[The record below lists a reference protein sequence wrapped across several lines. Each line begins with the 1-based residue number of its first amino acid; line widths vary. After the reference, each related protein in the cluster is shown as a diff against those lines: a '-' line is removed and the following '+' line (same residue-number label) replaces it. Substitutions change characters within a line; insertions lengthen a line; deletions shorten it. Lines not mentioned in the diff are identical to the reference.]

1 MNIYRSFGATKKLK
15 FYSISA
21 YASIF
26 ALFVLA
32 ITSSVS
38 NAQSIGKYIVCV
50 RAGCTNY
57 SDYPSAYASLD
68 TYFPLYKYKA
78 EYSKNNWTESYA
90 VPLERPETIVYNW
103 NSEDSEKKALD
114 SIIAEVKQKIG
125 EFTYTVEGAY
135 YEDPKFVNMDSGE
148 RISFGSRLI
157 NITGKDGYTDHR
169 SIEKKA
175 SFTCRSRY
183 STVGFDA
190 VYYTPPEHR
199 FLSILCKST
208 YSPSIAS
215 QVLQVDS
222 CPANG
227 QPCFPAT
234 GDKARFE
241 KDLEFPIGPFIRS
254 YHSMQQT
261 FAPGMAPG
269 WTHSYAQ
276 KLFFD
281 SNGSL
286 FANDEKGNLEPYIT
300 TEPWVSGH
308 SASFPGRTVNK
319 VGSIYKMVDQGDL
332 IKTFDTSGKLIA
344 IDSRSAPQKSVT
356 LSYDELGRL
365 SYVTDA
371 TGRQLV
377 LKYTDDTVMGL
388 LAGIASSDGQTVTY
402 GYDTSRNLVSA
413 ETPGY
418 TRTYHYAE
426 TGLATAQMLHHLTG
440 ISENNVRYATFSYD
454 AKGRPINSTLHASVS
469 DKADTTTITY
479 NDTNG
484 SASVVRPTGE
494 NRAYNYVGPQIT
506 KMSYGTGS
514 YNYYHFWLNG
524 VGWLTDASDP
534 RGTKTAI
541 AYADSFTYPNV
552 TTEAAA
558 TPQERKKTIQ
568 RDHSMQ
574 VVRSLVSG
582 TEQTQLGRQLKAIK
596 RDDSGRP
603 LAYCGY
609 DNSSSDDNYPC
620 GSAAN
625 APAGV
630 RQTTLTYCTAAD
642 AAAPNTGCP
651 LEGLLKAADGPRVDV
666 SDTTAFAYY
675 TDNDA
680 GCGQACGHKKGDL
693 WKITTALGQV
703 TEYLSYDGA
712 GRVLSV
718 RDANGLTTDY
728 AYHPRGWLITSTVR
742 GADNAS
748 NRATSIDYWP
758 TGLVKQV
765 TQPDGAFTA
774 FTYDTAHRLT
784 DIADNAGNTLHYTL
798 DNAGNRVKEDTKDA
812 SGALKRTLSRV
823 YNQLGQLA
831 TQATAKGDPTDF
843 GYDLSGNTG
852 TVTDALGH
860 KTQNDYDP
868 LNRLAR
874 TLQDV
879 GGIAAETKFGYDA
892 FDNLIKVTD
901 PKGLDTTYAYNGL
914 GDLTTRTSP
923 DTGVTTYTY
932 DSAGNR
938 ATQTDARNIKTTYS
952 YDALNRLTRVAYPT
966 TSLNV
971 TYTYD
976 VSQTTCASGETYAVG
991 RLARMQD
998 GSGTTDYCYDRFGDL
1013 VRKVQTTNGKV
1024 FVLRYAYTKA
1034 GQLSRLTYPDGA
1046 AVDYVRN
1053 TQGQTTEV
1061 GVTPAGGTRQVLLGN
1076 ATYYP
1081 FGPVAS
1087 WSYGNGRPMQRVLD
1101 QDYRPLAVSD
1111 TRSDGLSTGFAF
1123 DPAGNLSALT
1133 AAGNT
1138 APVVSLDYDALGRLT
1153 AFKDGPTG
1161 AVIDGYS
1168 YDATGNRLSAKVN
1181 TITQS
1186 YTYPTTNHR
1195 LSAVA
1200 GTARTYD
1207 AIGNTLSI
1215 GGTAQEFAYDATGR
1229 MNQAKRAGTVVMK
1242 YGYNGRGEQVR
1253 RVDKTNTY
1261 TLYDESGHWL
1271 GNYDANGATLQQAIW
1286 LDDLPV
1292 GVLAKNSVRY
1302 VQPDH
1307 LGTPRAV
1314 IDPVRDVA
1322 IWTWDLKGEAFGNT
1336 PPDQDPDKD
1345 GTAFVFDMR
1354 FPGQRYDAASGLN
1367 QNYYRDFSPPDG
1379 RYVQSD
1385 PIGLPAS
1392 ISTYAYVDSN
1402 PIDSIDSFGLQAS
1415 RLVGTRFGAAPY
1427 SADQRDLS
1435 SGQRYADPTLTAPS
1449 KMQLGLLAF
1458 TAVSSIPFMAPYATA
1473 IGTSC
1478 LSEDK
1483 SDCDRQWE
1491 NAFKRCR
1498 ELIYEQM
1505 LQRAGRKKKRSVTGV
1520 TGGYTDLYRCAAG
1533 LVSERCGGNAVD
1545 YGD

>member
-1 MNIYRSFGATKKLK
+1 MNIYRSFGAPKKLK
-15 FYSISA
+15 PYSRSI
-21 YASIF
+21 YTSIF
-26 ALFVLA
+26 ALFTLA
-32 ITSSVS
+32 AASGVS
-38 NAQSIGKYIVCV
+38 NAQSIGKHIVCV

-57 SDYPSAYASLD
+57 SDYPSAYTALD
-68 TYFPLYKYKA
+68 TYFPLYKYKV
-78 EYSKNNWTESYA
+78 EYNKNNWTENYA
-90 VPLERPETIVYNW
+90 VPLERPATIIYKW
-103 NSEDSEKKALD
+103 NEKDSEKEALD
-114 SIIAEVKQKIG
+114 SIIAEVKQQIG
-125 EFTYTVEGAY
+125 EFNYSIEGAY
-135 YEDPKFVNMDSGE
+135 YEDPKFVNMDVGG
-148 RISFGSRLI
+148 RISFGHRLI
-157 NITGKDGYTDHR
+157 NINGKDGYATSR

-175 SFTCRSRY
+175 TFVCRSRY

-199 FLSILCKST
+199 VLSILCEST
-208 YSPSIAS
+208 YSASIAS
-215 QVLQVDS
+215 QVLQVNS

-332 IKTFDTSGKLIA
+332 IKTFDTSGNLIA

-356 LSYDELGRL
+356 LSYDELHRL

-402 GYDTSRNLVSA
+402 GYDASRNLVSA
-413 ETPGY
+413 EVPGY

-426 TGLATAQMLHHLTG
+426 TGLATAQMPHHLTG

-454 AKGRPINSTLHASVS
+454 AKGRPINSTLHASAS
-469 DKADTTTITY
+469 EKADTTTITY
-479 NDTNG
+479 DDTYG

-514 YNYYHFWLNG
+514 YNYSHFWLNG
-524 VGWLTDASDP
+524 LGWLTDARDP
-534 RGTKTAI
+534 RGTKTTI

-558 TPQERKKTIQ
+558 TPQEKKTTLQ

-574 VVRSLVSG
+574 VVRSLVEG
-582 TEQTQLGRQLKAIK
+582 TQQTQLGRQLKAIK

-603 LAYCGY
+603 LAYCSY
-609 DNSSSDDNYPC
+609 DNSSSDDKYPC

-630 RQTTLTYCTAAD
+630 RQTMLTYCTAAD
-642 AAAPNTGCP
+642 AAAPSGGCP
-651 LEGLLKAADGPRVDV
+651 LEGLLKSTDGPRVDV
-666 SDTTAFAYY
+666 SDSTAFAYY

-680 GCGQACGHKKGDL
+680 GCSQTGGACGHKKGDL

-718 RDANGLTTDY
+718 KDANGLITDY
-728 AYHPRGWLITSTVR
+728 AYHPRGWLTTSTVR

-748 NRATSIDYWP
+748 NRATRIDYWP

-765 TQPDGAFTA
+765 TQPDGGFTA

-784 DIADNAGNTLHYTL
+784 DIADNAGNTLQYTL

-843 GYDLSGNTG
+843 GYDLSGNTA

-879 GGIAAETKFGYDA
+879 GGIAADTKFGYDA

-914 GDLTTRTSP
+914 GDLTTLTSP
-923 DTGVTTYTY
+923 DTGITTYTY

-938 ATQTDARNIKTTYS
+938 ATQVDARNIKTTYS
-952 YDALNRLTRVAYPT
+952 YDTLNRLTKLAYPT

-976 VSQTTCASGETYAVG
+976 VSQATCASGETYGIG
-991 RLARMQD
+991 RLVRMQD
-998 GSGTTDYCYDRFGDL
+998 GSGSTDYCYDRFGDL

-1053 TQGQTTEV
+1053 AQGQTTEV

-1138 APVVSLDYDALGRLT
+1138 TPVVSLDYDALGRLT

-1161 AVIDGYS
+1161 TVIDGYS

-1181 TITQS
+1181 TSTQS
-1186 YTYPTTNHR
+1186 YTYPTTSHR
-1195 LSAVA
+1195 LDAVA

-1215 GGTAQEFAYDATGR
+1215 GGTALQFVYGASGR
-1229 MNQAKRAGTVVMK
+1229 IGQVKRAGTVVMN
-1242 YGYNGRGEQVR
+1242 YAYNGRGEQVR
-1253 RVDKTNTY
+1253 RSGKTNTY
-1261 TLYDESGHWL
+1261 TLYDESGHWV
-1271 GNYDANGATLQQAIW
+1271 GDYDNNGATLQQAIW

-1292 GVLAKNSVRY
+1292 GVLAKNSLRY

-1322 IWTWDLKGEAFGNT
+1322 VWKWDLKGEAFGNT
-1336 PPDQDPDKD
+1336 TPDQDPDKD
-1345 GTAFVFDMR
+1345 GAAFVFDMR
-1354 FPGQRYDAASGLN
+1354 FPGQRYDAATGFA
-1367 QNYYRDFSPPDG
+1367 QNYFRDYDASTG
-1379 RYVQSD
+1379 RYGQSD
-1385 PIGLPAS
+1385 PA
-1392 ISTYAYVDSN
+1392 
-1402 PIDSIDSFGLQAS
+1402 
-1415 RLVGTRFGAAPY
+1415 
-1427 SADQRDLS
+1427 
-1435 SGQRYADPTLTAPS
+1435 
-1449 KMQLGLLAF
+1449 GLLAGVSTF
-1458 TAVSSIPFMAPYATA
+1458 SYVGADPLNWTDSTGLAKDKVIERWSACTQNDLKTCEGQCSPRPLESCRRRWIVGTSIVGGVPVQGWIPKELSCSCQENFCQKNPNTCTAGKVVGVTLLVCGATA
-1473 IGTSC
+1473 
-1478 LSEDK
+1478 
-1483 SDCDRQWE
+1483 
-1491 NAFKRCR
+1491 
-1498 ELIYEQM
+1498 
-1505 LQRAGRKKKRSVTGV
+1505 
-1520 TGGYTDLYRCAAG
+1520 YTITATLGINPLA
-1533 LVSERCGGNAVD
+1533 N
-1545 YGD
+1545 